1 MIPAYAKAFFGERH
15 TVFGLPLRP
24 FSIGHSFL
32 LEAIENPV
40 AMGQP
45 YSPQDA
51 AVFAK
56 VCSLPW
62 VEALAFLK
70 DWEAQSEAVQAWGAS
85 CAGMDI
91 KAECA
96 KVDAYFAEAMDC
108 IPPRWEKDKDRS
120 ECKVPIQLA
129 FFHILKGEQAIT
141 PDLEAQLWDTPFARA
156 AIYAAAAGWAK
167 GDDTLMTEKEVALVA
182 ELRQS
187 QEAA

>member
-40 AMGQP
+40 AMGLP
-45 YSPQDA
+45 YSAQDA

-62 VEALAFLK
+62 VEALALLK
-70 DWEAQSEAVQAWGAS
+70 DWQAQAANVEAWGAA

-91 KAECA
+91 QAECA
-96 KVDAYFAEAMDC
+96 KVDAYFSEAMDC
-108 IPPRWEKDKDRS
+108 IPPRWEKERDKS

-129 FFHILKGEQAIT
+129 FFLILKGEQAIT
-141 PDLEAQLWDTPFARA
+141 PELEAVLWDTPIAKA

-167 GDDTLMTEKEVALVA
+167 GDDSLMTEA
-182 ELRQS
+182 ELRLVDQLKD
-187 QEAA
+187 AV